1 TVLASPTYLN
11 RCLTQLVLPACVWRA
26 GRTAEAMRKAAV
38 TCLVA
43 LLAAAT
49 STYDVEETETD
60 SRTAEEVRLDLWLAD
75 HIESV
80 KRLLGPKA
88 LQVDRA
94 PSRDEG
100 VKPVRTS
107 SLSGLP
113 AQVLSLLLT
122 RLGGLLEDD
131 LEATRKMACL
141 NLTILFNG
149 LLLPPTSDMVR
160 GDDIPSFLSSPSWL
174 SPVTAIQDRNDHQQP
189 ASLCPLPNSFGDQ
202 VYRFYPNLVR
212 RLNDAKDPV
221 RMLVTETLNAWL
233 RLVHE
238 MLVCDSNPVQ
248 PEPSKRRTL
257 NPVHSAIVQDFLA
270 GVMPHLD
277 DASEPVRAAVAR
289 VLGRLGQIAPDL
301 TRDALVSAR
310 ERHHSRLVAGCSDL
324 GTLIECDCGLLCICV
339 SARLSFSIT
348 PFSRCYYFAATY
360 SWFIFALHLIL
371 TVYVLCFLVRC
382 TFMDPGFIAFGIPP
396 VLSPSFPLLAT
407 FEEADYEE
415 SKSAPI
421 NREHTINGILTR
433 VKWCNTCLFYRPP
446 RCSHCSIC
454 NRCVDCFDHHCPW
467 LNNCVGRRNYRYF
480 FLFLLTLSI
489 HMVAVFVV
497 TLLFLLESEFP
508 LVYYSNIICIIILV
522 LTGLCFFPVVG
533 LLGFHMFLISRGVTT
548 NEQLIRTLYLLQVT
562 DKFRAHI
569 NPFNSGCPANWKQ
582 FCCAPQFPR
591 LLNPNAPRKRRKKL
605 WLKNHTDPTGGRSFV
620 EDAHSKLLNETS
632 GRSFKQN
639 ANSHAN
645 FSADHREIPVVASS
659 QSAVRK
665 ADELSLQPS
674 HIYTAHKNTGQSLF
688 GHLEPRGP
696 LIDDFRVSLLPD
708 RRPVP
713 PSQPTNNT
721 AIAVEVHAGS
731 PSSEIKALSTIP
743 TTGSSST
750 HTTTLGPITSRAA
763 AGDAGSISLSG
774 WSEDAASLKTL
785 DRLIGMTRHPTA
797 TANSSVGV
805 IGGGAGAA
813 VAPCIREN
821 GELPNTLGLG
831 TGGSGDRNSHNASV
845 NGYPDGVSAR
855 AVDSISQQFQQQ
867 QQYQN
872 ATHETRPPP
881 LENDSYCNFYEPES
895 SGTRVVNFTHMNG
908 PFGPVSDDVALPV
921 QRSAPD
927 SNASPHRASIPSSLP
942 SSTATASQNG
952 FGSARRPG
960 PIASRPPI
968 WSTTVSRLP
977 IHTSLPG
984 DRGLHGDS
992 ASLCAPQGISRFTNL
1007 PFSIF
1012 YVSLSSGIPNF
1023 VHLSILMH
1031 HLIITSTPVHSP
1043 TTDSIAESDLG
1054 RFGFGFPTAEL
1065 TAPRASQ
1072 ETLSTAASQTSVF
1085 HASLSTPGGF
1095 RIQSPVNSEGVSL
1108 SASVDSRDPCFSS
1121 SLGPTGTMLPPRDN
1135 DFQNAIPPCCLYYIS
1150 FKLPL
1155 FEGNTFGAACV
1166 TTLGV
1171 KKSIYLNSWGKIVA
1185 AKHMSSL
1192 QNVRIDEA
1200 PNKCKPVIGSL
1211 DYWRAE
1217 SGFLNNGEMEFKAL
1231 VLVLQWGELEI
1242 VEESVLTKLDEWE
1255 EYSVELVERAAR

>member
-1 TVLASPTYLN
+1 MMCSTKIADL
-11 RCLTQLVLPACVWRA
+11 LPAV
-26 GRTAEAMRKAAV
+26 V
-38 TCLVA
+38 TWA
-43 LLAAAT
+43 LL
-49 STYDVEETETD
+49 
-60 SRTAEEVRLDLWLAD
+60 
-75 HIESV
+75 
-80 KRLLGPKA
+80 
-88 LQVDRA
+88 
-94 PSRDEG
+94 
-100 VKPVRTS
+100 
-107 SLSGLP
+107 LS
-113 AQVLSLLLT
+113 
-122 RLGGLLEDD
+122 
-131 LEATRKMACL
+131 
-141 NLTILFNG
+141 
-149 LLLPPTSDMVR
+149 
-160 GDDIPSFLSSPSWL
+160 
-174 SPVTAIQDRNDHQQP
+174 VTA
-189 ASLCPLPNSFGDQ
+189 AYFAF
-202 VYRFYPNLVR
+202 V
-212 RLNDAKDPV
+212 
-221 RMLVTETLNAWL
+221 
-233 RLVHE
+233 
-238 MLVCDSNPVQ
+238 
-248 PEPSKRRTL
+248 
-257 NPVHSAIVQDFLA
+257 
-270 GVMPHLD
+270 
-277 DASEPVRAAVAR
+277 
-289 VLGRLGQIAPDL
+289 
-301 TRDALVSAR
+301 
-310 ERHHSRLVAGCSDL
+310 
-324 GTLIECDCGLLCICV
+324 
-339 SARLSFSIT
+339 
-348 PFSRCYYFAATY
+348 CYYFAATY

-371 TVYVLCFLVRC
+371 TAYVLCFLVRC
-382 TFMDPGFIAFGIPP
+382 TFMDPGFIAF
-396 VLSPSFPLLAT
+396 AT

-497 TLLFLLESEFP
+497 TLLFLLESEFS

-548 NEQLIRTLYLLQVT
+548 NEQVT

-569 NPFNSGCPANWKQ
+569 NPFNSGCAANWKQ

-605 WLKNHTDPTGGRSFV
+605 WLKNHTDPNTYVTGGRSIV
-620 EDAHSKLLNETS
+620 EDAHSNLLNETA

-639 ANSHAN
+639 ANSHAT
-645 FSADHREIPVVASS
+645 FSADHREFPVVASS
-659 QSAVRK
+659 QSAVRN
-665 ADELSLQPS
+665 ADELLRQPS
-674 HIYTAHKNTGQSLF
+674 HIYTAHKNTGQNPF

-696 LIDDFRVSLLPD
+696 LIDDFRVPLLPD
-708 RRPVP
+708 HRCAP

-721 AIAVEVHAGS
+721 AIAVEIHAGS
-731 PSSEIKALSTIP
+731 PSSEIKAP

-750 HTTTLGPITSRAA
+750 HTTVLGPIVSRAA

-785 DRLIGMTRHPTA
+785 DRLIGMTRHATG
-797 TANSSVGV
+797 TANSS
-805 IGGGAGAA
+805 GGAGTA

-845 NGYPDGVSAR
+845 NGYPDGVSTR

-881 LENDSYCNFYEPES
+881 MENDSYCNFYEPEA

-908 PFGPVSDDVALPV
+908 PFGLVSDDVTLPV
-921 QRSAPD
+921 QQSAPD
-927 SNASPHRASIPSSLP
+927 SNVSPHRASIPCSVP

-952 FGSARRPG
+952 FGSGRRPG

-968 WSTTVSRLP
+968 WSATISRLP
-977 IHTSLPG
+977 IHASLPG
-984 DRGLHGDS
+984 DRGPHGDS
-992 ASLCAPQGISRFTNL
+992 TSLCTPQA
-1007 PFSIF
+1007 
-1012 YVSLSSGIPNF
+1012 
-1023 VHLSILMH
+1023 
-1031 HLIITSTPVHSP
+1031 TPVHSP
-1043 TTDSIAESDLG
+1043 TADSIAESDLG

-1121 SLGPTGTMLPPRDN
+1121 SLGPTGTMLPPR
-1135 DFQNAIPPCCLYYIS
+1135 
-1150 FKLPL
+1150 
-1155 FEGNTFGAACV
+1155 GT
-1166 TTLGV
+1166 
-1171 KKSIYLNSWGKIVA
+1171 
-1185 AKHMSSL
+1185 
-1192 QNVRIDEA
+1192 
-1200 PNKCKPVIGSL
+1200 
-1211 DYWRAE
+1211 
-1217 SGFLNNGEMEFKAL
+1217 
-1231 VLVLQWGELEI
+1231 
-1242 VEESVLTKLDEWE
+1242 
-1255 EYSVELVERAAR
+1255 YS

>member
-1 TVLASPTYLN
+1 MCSTKIADL
-11 RCLTQLVLPACVWRA
+11 LPAV
-26 GRTAEAMRKAAV
+26 V
-38 TCLVA
+38 TWA
-43 LLAAAT
+43 LL
-49 STYDVEETETD
+49 
-60 SRTAEEVRLDLWLAD
+60 
-75 HIESV
+75 
-80 KRLLGPKA
+80 
-88 LQVDRA
+88 
-94 PSRDEG
+94 
-100 VKPVRTS
+100 
-107 SLSGLP
+107 LS
-113 AQVLSLLLT
+113 
-122 RLGGLLEDD
+122 
-131 LEATRKMACL
+131 
-141 NLTILFNG
+141 
-149 LLLPPTSDMVR
+149 
-160 GDDIPSFLSSPSWL
+160 
-174 SPVTAIQDRNDHQQP
+174 VTA
-189 ASLCPLPNSFGDQ
+189 AYFAF
-202 VYRFYPNLVR
+202 V
-212 RLNDAKDPV
+212 
-221 RMLVTETLNAWL
+221 
-233 RLVHE
+233 
-238 MLVCDSNPVQ
+238 
-248 PEPSKRRTL
+248 
-257 NPVHSAIVQDFLA
+257 
-270 GVMPHLD
+270 
-277 DASEPVRAAVAR
+277 
-289 VLGRLGQIAPDL
+289 
-301 TRDALVSAR
+301 
-310 ERHHSRLVAGCSDL
+310 
-324 GTLIECDCGLLCICV
+324 
-339 SARLSFSIT
+339 
-348 PFSRCYYFAATY
+348 CYYFAATY

-548 NEQLIRTLYLLQVT
+548 NEQVT

-813 VAPCIREN
+813 IAPCIREN

-968 WSTTVSRLP
+968 WSATVSRLP

-992 ASLCAPQGISRFTNL
+992 ASLCAPQA
-1007 PFSIF
+1007 
-1012 YVSLSSGIPNF
+1012 
-1023 VHLSILMH
+1023 
-1031 HLIITSTPVHSP
+1031 TPVHSP

-1135 DFQNAIPPCCLYYIS
+1135 DFQNAIPPCCLYYGQCETTQWLERELTDRKVHGS
-1150 FKLPL
+1150 NPTSASRLPL
-1155 FEGNTFGAACV
+1155 SRLRQPDSIPAHVLPSGDMAARHRKGATAGRFLFIYKEWERLDQELPFMEVSLVTVPITRGSNVSPAERGSLNTFNQMAIIVIAKTDKAK
-1166 TTLGV
+1166 TTLLMNEGDYLRKLGCVYWWLIRWQLICSPSLEIGLQTFRPRSRGYRQYAVEWMMLNTAYIRRSFQKETHGV
-1171 KKSIYLNSWGKIVA
+1171 KYWCTLRVASRDCIYKMKLNDCTKVQQVVHQNRPPRNANEYQVILNTLKRRKIQWTRNRHGKCGSFEMRTNIHATASGGCENPQPSQSEWNRGRRTDRSIKNDNRSAVTPLRYLA
-1185 AKHMSSL
+1185 AMPP
-1192 QNVRIDEA
+1192 E
-1200 PNKCKPVIGSL
+1200 GSTRVGILPGCLNL
-1211 DYWRAE
+1211 DRR
-1217 SGFLNNGEMEFKAL
+1217 S
-1231 VLVLQWGELEI
+1231 
-1242 VEESVLTKLDEWE
+1242 
-1255 EYSVELVERAAR
+1255 